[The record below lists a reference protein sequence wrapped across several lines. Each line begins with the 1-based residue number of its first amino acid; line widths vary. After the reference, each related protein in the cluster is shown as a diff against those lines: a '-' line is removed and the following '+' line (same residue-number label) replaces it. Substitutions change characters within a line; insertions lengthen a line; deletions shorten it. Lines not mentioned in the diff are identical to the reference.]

1 MFKDDELTGA
11 YNIWILR
18 NINYYS
24 TIVLC
29 DLDNFKYINDK
40 FGHNAG
46 DRVLKSVT
54 NLLMNYC
61 STNDFVCRY
70 GGDEFLIIYKYSN
83 EKIVKELMK
92 IACNVI
98 YTTLKLGNYN
108 VSFSVGISSYK
119 KGKSL
124 DKAIKDADKTLYYS
138 KESGRNKVTCY
149 SEVNKCAKKK
159 TKK

>member
-46 DRVLKSVT
+46 DRL
-54 NLLMNYC
+54 
-61 STNDFVCRY
+61 
-70 GGDEFLIIYKYSN
+70 EIY
-83 EKIVKELMK
+83 I
-92 IACNVI
+92 
-98 YTTLKLGNYN
+98 TLKIL
-108 VSFSVGISSYK
+108 F
-119 KGKSL
+119 
-124 DKAIKDADKTLYYS
+124 
-138 KESGRNKVTCY
+138 
-149 SEVNKCAKKK
+149 
-159 TKK
+159 TK